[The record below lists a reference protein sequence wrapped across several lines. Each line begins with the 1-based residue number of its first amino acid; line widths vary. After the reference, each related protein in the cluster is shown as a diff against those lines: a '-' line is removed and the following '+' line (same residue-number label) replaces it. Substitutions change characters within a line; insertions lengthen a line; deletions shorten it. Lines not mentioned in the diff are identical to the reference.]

1 MIGDDVCTLPVLG
14 REQGCEVPVSGQ
26 GGQHNN
32 FAFLLL
38 KSNLQNKQ
46 PNLSCGR
53 VRAAR
58 VTPRPPAYLIR
69 ILADHLTK

>member
-1 MIGDDVCTLPVLG
+1 MIGDDVCTPPVLG
-14 REQGCEVPVSGQ
+14 REQGCKVPVSGQ

-46 PNLSCGR
+46 PNLSPSGQGHSK
-53 VRAAR
+53 ASSL
-58 VTPRPPAYLIR
+58 PHPH
-69 ILADHLTK
+69 HLTK